1 MIGQLLTASTILP
14 PKIWLQL
21 SGLHQHYTT
30 IISILNWFFSQY
42 IELICDLPGSKTT
55 RWLLEK
61 GRVVCSSLQGKASGR
76 LICFVG
82 LSISNQLD
90 NFIQGRINA
99 LEQLQFLYLLTLQK
113 HDCARQR
120 IAPHKQRIG

>member
-42 IELICDLPGSKTT
+42 IELICDIPGFKTT
-55 RWLLEK
+55 VWASRK
-61 GRVVCSSLQGKASGR
+61 GSSGM
-76 LICFVG
+76 
-82 LSISNQLD
+82 
-90 NFIQGRINA
+90 
-99 LEQLQFLYLLTLQK
+99 
-113 HDCARQR
+113 
-120 IAPHKQRIG
+120 